1 MKRATATES
10 ESGAELTFAVK
21 IFKVSLL
28 KRRRMWDSQVSG
40 YKTAFD
46 DVLREIAIMKRLD
59 HENVM
64 VMHDVVDDSSC
75 NKLYMVRD
83 ERQATSA
90 RPCHAHP
97 EPAPAPAPEPA
108 PAPASR

>member
-1 MKRATATES
+1 VKRAQATDS
-10 ESGAELTFAVK
+10 QTGAELTFAVK

-75 NKLYMVRD
+75 NKLYMVGD
-83 ERQATSA
+83 ERTPRAILPRA
-90 RPCHAHP
+90 
-97 EPAPAPAPEPA
+97 
-108 PAPASR
+108 